1 MNELNHWQQENL
13 AWRSEHTFWLQ
24 EVEHWT
30 KQTQRLVGLIYKLEH
45 ALPEHSAR
53 LDQHVA
59 RINAHDAEIKR
70 YECGLDPRCLK
81 NCDSFI
87 GSDEQRRFHEEL
99 AKLHDI
105 MQHQHADFEAQHK
118 NQLQQFR
125 EIALQLIEE
134 LAAD

>member
-1 MNELNHWQQENL
+1 M
-13 AWRSEHTFWLQ
+13 AKKT
-24 EVEHWT
+24 VEHWT

-53 LDQHVA
+53 LEQHVA
-59 RINAHDAEIKR
+59 CTNTYDAAIKR

-81 NCDSFI
+81 DCDSYI
-87 GSDEQRRFHEEL
+87 GGDEQRRFHEEI

-105 MQHQHADFEAQHK
+105 MQKQHADFEAQHK
-118 NQLQQFR
+118 EQLQQFR
-125 EIALQLIEE
+125 EIALKLIEE

>member
-1 MNELNHWQQENL
+1 MNELKHWQQENL
-13 AWRSEHTFWLQ
+13 AWRSDHNSWLQ
-24 EVEHWT
+24 AVEQWT

-59 RINAHDAEIKR
+59 LINAHDAEIKR
-70 YECGLDPRCLK
+70 HECGLDPRCLK
-81 NCDSFI
+81 DCDSFI
-87 GSDEQRRFHEEL
+87 DGDEQRRFHEEI
-99 AKLHDI
+99 AKLHNI
-105 MQHQHADFEAQHK
+105 MQLQHADFEAQHK

-125 EIALQLIEE
+125 DIALQLIEE